1 MARPG
6 PQTFAKRQREQKKR
20 EKRLE
25 KLEKKALRKAEKERE
40 AALRGT
46 SGPEIDMDA
55 FVGDER
61 AKASLEAQLEE

>member
-25 KLEKKALRKAEKERE
+25 KLEKKAQRKAEKERE
-40 AALRGT
+40 AELGVTR
-46 SGPEIDMDA
+46 PEIDMDA

>member
-25 KLEKKALRKAEKERE
+25 KLERKAQRKADKERE
-40 AALRGT
+40 AELGIPPR
-46 SGPEIDMDA
+46 PEIDMDA

-61 AKASLEAQLEE
+61 AKARVEAQLEE